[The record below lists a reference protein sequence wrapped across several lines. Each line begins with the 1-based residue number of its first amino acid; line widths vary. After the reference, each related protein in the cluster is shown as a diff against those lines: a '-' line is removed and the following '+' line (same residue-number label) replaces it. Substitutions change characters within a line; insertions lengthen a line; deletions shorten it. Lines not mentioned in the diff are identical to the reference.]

1 MALKKEQKTNLIK
14 EFSQLLKDSAS
25 VVFVTFKNIGV
36 NDTNSL
42 RRKLKDQSVGY
53 RVVKKT
59 LLGRALAELA
69 PTGETPALTGEV
81 ALAYLPPARAGGA
94 QAGGHDSLAPAR
106 EIQGLIKEHKD
117 KLSILGG
124 IFEGVFKN
132 STEMIE
138 LALIP
143 SREVLLS
150 RLLYLFNSPMQR
162 LAIAIS
168 EVAKTKN

>member
-1 MALKKEQKTNLIK
+1 LNVMALKKEQKTNLIK
-14 EFSQLLKDSAS
+14 EFSQILKDSAS
-25 VVFVTFKNIGV
+25 VVFVAFRGIGV

-42 RRKLKDQSVGY
+42 RRKLKDKNVGY

-59 LLGRALAELA
+59 LLGRALNELA
-69 PTGETPALTGEV
+69 LTGETPALTGEV
-81 ALAYLPPARAGGA
+81 VMVYPTVGGVD
-94 QAGGHDSLAPAR
+94 GCDSLTPAR

-124 IFEGVFKN
+124 IFGGVFKN

-162 LAIAIS
+162 LAIAVS
-168 EVAKTKN
+168 EVAKTRN